1 MYWHEATFSC
11 PFLSWQ
17 FKIPSKIKHFTSI
30 IHQKNQN
37 FIKYKMSPFWV
48 LIHRFNPRIHILF
61 AAFIDLYSRHF
72 LHLFNFISSK
82 SNGITLKR
90 PPSMGL
96 NKKIPK
102 FTEMNNFPAKVIPYT
117 KFKKK
122 TTTPDFSQTVPL
134 CEEQVSLLRI
144 LISIEPNKYF
154 GFINE
159 FSSIFLLNAHSR
171 LFRVKRRRN
180 LFSSVQF
187 TQLIEI

>member
-96 NKKIPK
+96 NKKKYQNSPRWTISQPK
-102 FTEMNNFPAKVIPYT
+102 WFHTQNLR
-117 KFKKK
+117 KKQQLQS
-122 TTTPDFSQTVPL
+122 F
-134 CEEQVSLLRI
+134 
-144 LISIEPNKYF
+144 
-154 GFINE
+154 
-159 FSSIFLLNAHSR
+159 
-171 LFRVKRRRN
+171 RRRCH
-180 LFSSVQF
+180 SVKSKSRYCEF
-187 TQLIEI
+187 